1 MLSALW
7 TKVVHACNTLGIT
20 AEESMAL
27 WNVLAAI
34 IHLGAAGAVKG
45 RPKNNDNNN
54 MQILIKRRKH
64 PTDTQMLCCLL
75 LWYQESCHNHFTSSR
90 MCYWSSAHP
99 IST

>member
-45 RPKNNDNNN
+45 KHKNNDNNN
-54 MQILIKRRKH
+54 M
-64 PTDTQMLCCLL
+64 
-75 LWYQESCHNHFTSSR
+75 
-90 MCYWSSAHP
+90 
-99 IST
+99 